1 MSRKPSKPRK
11 PKPPT
16 PYANG
21 LWTTPRFYSF
31 VRSALRRA
39 FTRWPPNY
47 AARKDARQTYSGPNK
62 RQQWQFKCALCGGW
76 WMQKETQIDHKIE
89 CGSLRAFSDL
99 SGFVERLF
107 CEKDGLQVVCKKCH
121 QEKTNLQRQLNKTN
135 NEK

>member
-1 MSRKPSKPRK
+1 MSRKPNKLRK

-47 AARKDARQTYSGPNK
+47 AARKDARQPYSGPNK